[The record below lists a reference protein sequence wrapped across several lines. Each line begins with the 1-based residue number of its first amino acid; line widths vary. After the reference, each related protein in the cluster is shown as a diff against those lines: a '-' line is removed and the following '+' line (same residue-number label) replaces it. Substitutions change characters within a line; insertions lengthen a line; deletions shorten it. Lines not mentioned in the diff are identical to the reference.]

1 MKKLT
6 NVNKQFG
13 YWTVLGESSPKI
25 IKSDKK
31 HWHCRCVCNRKF
43 HVRADSV
50 TSGKSK
56 SCGCRRSEDLSK
68 FEGQKFNS
76 WTILSIGII
85 RNTHRYAMCRCDC
98 GYVAEVRLSSVRCG
112 TSTSCGCTR
121 KGGRTV
127 QHDLVG
133 EEFGHLVALDV
144 HHTHPR
150 RGAFWRC
157 LCKVCGQETVV
168 QRSNLING
176 TTSSCGC
183 RKGLGRKVAQL
194 AGCAQSAVSV
204 ILHDKW
210 REKKHVKPEL
220 AAKVKQIAKELGYK
234 PWYNL
239 TM

>member
-1 MKKLT
+1 LKKLT
-6 NVNKQFG
+6 NVNQQYG
-13 YWTVLGESSPKI
+13 YWTVLGKSSPNI
-25 IKSDKK
+25 VKSDKT
-31 HWHCRCVCNRKF
+31 HWRCRCVCNSIL

-68 FEGQKFNS
+68 LEGQKFNS
-76 WTILSIGII
+76 WKILSIGII

-98 GYVAEVRLSSVRCG
+98 GRVAEARLSAVRNG
-112 TSTSCGCTR
+112 ASKSCGCTR
-121 KGGRTV
+121 KGGRTIL
-127 QHDLVG
+127 HDLVG

-157 LCKVCGQETVV
+157 LCKVCGQHTVV

-183 RKGLGRKVAQL
+183 RKGLGRKVAEL
-194 AGCAQSAVSV
+194 AGCAPSLVSV
-204 ILHDKW
+204 VMHNKW
-210 REKKHVKPEL
+210 REKKQVTEEL
-220 AAKVKQIAKELGYK
+220 AAKIKQIAKDVGYK

-239 TM
+239 TR